1 MDVIQVKATDVDS
14 TNLTYH
20 FVNSSGEIVQTIG
33 PFSIGEISGLVQ
45 LVHAVDYET
54 DQRVYQIEIIV
65 TVSKKGSWFL
75 LFHPL
80 GRVLG
85 SFSFNPP
92 PPPPPPSHE
101 LQYINELTSGFTRL
115 SMKTKYVCRGLISLY
130 VNFHKNRTMWLSN
143 LHVRIRRWG
152 EKEKKRSVFVV
163 SGKNRIF

>member
-45 LVHAVDYET
+45 LENAVDYET

-80 GRVLG
+80 A
-85 SFSFNPP
+85 SFGLFFLQTPP
-92 PPPPPPSHE
+92 PPPTLH
-101 LQYINELTSGFTRL
+101 LT
-115 SMKTKYVCRGLISLY
+115 
-130 VNFHKNRTMWLSN
+130 
-143 LHVRIRRWG
+143 
-152 EKEKKRSVFVV
+152 
-163 SGKNRIF
+163 